1 MPWYC
6 HAAGPMSLRMT
17 DGTLSRRK
25 FFTLGLAAAVALA
38 APPALSLG
46 GQAAAEEATT
56 GTRYYFGG
64 SGIQRRLSPTLERDL
79 RRPSVSGSRLLLD
92 NPNRRPSGVERSQAE
107 RFERRAGQA
116 IRRLERV
123 PGARDNRIDRRI
135 RTLRGAQ
142 RRIAREL
149 RDTR

>member
-1 MPWYC
+1 
-6 HAAGPMSLRMT
+6 MSLRMT
-17 DGTLSRRK
+17 DGTPSRRK
-25 FFTLGLAAAVALA
+25 FLTLGLATAVALA
-38 APPALSLG
+38 VPPTLSLG
-46 GQAAAEEATT
+46 GQAAAEEAAAA

-64 SGIQRRLSPTLERDL
+64 SGVQRRLSPTLERDL

-107 RFERRAGQA
+107 RFDRRAGQA

-142 RRIAREL
+142 RRISREL